1 MKEVIKNLNP
11 ILIELDDNLEP
22 EEFFTGISAVNNEGT
37 TVFVG
42 LAEKLDKF
50 LNPLS
55 KRYVNIKAKH
65 LKPKNDTFTKEDLKK
80 AFIAGMK
87 FADGQYLEEENEMRY
102 DFEVWYEKFIKIKV

>member
-1 MKEVIKNLNP
+1 MKEEIKNLNP
-11 ILIELDDNLEP
+11 ILIELDDKLEP

-42 LAEKLDKF
+42 LAEKLDD
-50 LNPLS
+50 LMRPIT

-80 AFIAGMK
+80 AFDDGGNVTSWSDMGATMK
-87 FADGQYLEEENEMRY
+87 YE
-102 DFEVWYEKFIKIKV
+102 DFDEWFDLKYKNNK

>member
-1 MKEVIKNLNP
+1 MKEEVKNLNP

-42 LAEKLDKF
+42 LAEKLDKM
-50 LNPLS
+50 LRPLS

-65 LKPKNDTFTKEDLKK
+65 LKSKNDTFTKEDLKV
-80 AFIAGMK
+80 AFEQARSNSKSFDEWFK
-87 FADGQYLEEENEMRY
+87 FN
-102 DFEVWYEKFIKIKV
+102 YEDNK